1 MAGLPRLS
9 REEELALC
17 EDVQRWQRLERLREE
32 IAGPSSAM
40 DGDGGGR
47 GRVGLEEW
55 ASAAGISVAV
65 RWKTEGA
72 ERGTQEDSGRE
83 RERER
88 MREREK
94 LRQVEFN
101 DGSTSS

>member
-32 IAGPSSAM
+32 ISL
-40 DGDGGGR
+40 DGGSAADGGR
-47 GRVGLEEW
+47 RSRVGLEEW

-65 RWKTEGA
+65 R
-72 ERGTQEDSGRE
+72 ERDRQEISRGRQ
-83 RERER
+83 R
-88 MREREK
+88 
-94 LRQVEFN
+94 
-101 DGSTSS
+101 D